1 MTLAAELRES
11 TRRALRRVPDLP
23 AALEAAERRRR
34 RLVFY
39 RFLFLPALSLPLVGA
54 LGAGAIWPES
64 LLFVLGGVGG
74 LTVLLVYLAGYS
86 RLTRALATAWR
97 QNAVAPA
104 LRVVGFQPPGG
115 APAGAEARQ
124 TDVLLKLFPALAL
137 SFPRVIRPTRELEL
151 HHLGLQELGAHKVYV
166 THVYAAVRGKGWLR
180 TVFLGPVA
188 SAPCP
193 DPQEV
198 LVVREMGV
206 LGFLEDVKRGL
217 TGLRRVQLPDPTF
230 EALYSVYA
238 RTEAAAAVLH
248 PAFRD
253 ALVQLARDSSSRP
266 MVAFHDG
273 WVHVLIPHQG
283 FLTPHS
289 WDRVSEDRLTSDLEA
304 LLQATLLAAVA
315 AGASPAE
322 LLASLRESSA

>member
-11 TRRALRRVPDLP
+11 ARRALRRVPDLP

-34 RLVFY
+34 RFVFY
-39 RFLFLPALSLPLVGA
+39 RSLFLPALSLPLVGA

-64 LLFVLGGVGG
+64 LLFMLGGIGGVG
-74 LTVLLVYLAGYS
+74 VLLLYLAGYS
-86 RLTRALATAWR
+86 RLTQALTAALR
-97 QNAVAPA
+97 QNAVTPA
-104 LRVVGFQPPGG
+104 LRVVGFQPQGG
-115 APAGAEARQ
+115 APGDAEARL
-124 TDVLLKLFPALAL
+124 TNVLLKVFPALAL
-137 SFPRVIRPTRELEL
+137 SFSRFIRPTRELQL
-151 HHLGLQELGAHKVYV
+151 HHLGLKELEAHKVYV

-198 LVVREMGV
+198 LVAREMGV
-206 LGFLEDVKRGL
+206 LGLLEDLKRGL
-217 TGLRRVQLPDPTF
+217 TGLRRVELPDPTF
-230 EALYSVYA
+230 EALYSVYT
-238 RTEAAAAVLH
+238 RTEGAGVALH
-248 PAFRD
+248 PALRD

-266 MVAFHDG
+266 VVAFHDG
-273 WVHVLIPHQG
+273 WVHVFIPHQA
-283 FLTPHS
+283 FLTPHR
-289 WDRVSEDRLTSDLEA
+289 WARVSEDRLTSDLEA

-315 AGASPAE
+315 AGASSAE